1 MAIKELVHV
10 FQIGLEVRSRRL
22 NKTSEKCA
30 CREYNTRS
38 RVLFAVADRVER
50 TERGLANQMTADRTM
65 ANAYVDTVTKLDYEA
80 SGVRARE
87 GDGEVYSRPLEALDY
102 DFDLSKLERVMCG
115 SVKLPRSVVPAV
127 LHEVKGRAV
136 VDKPITKAEVVELL
150 EASH

>member
-1 MAIKELVHV
+1 MAIKELVHG

-22 NKTSEKCA
+22 KKTSEKCA
-30 CREYNTRS
+30 CREYNTRTC
-38 RVLFAVADRVER
+38 VLFAVADRVERTGKR

-65 ANAYVDTVTKLDYEA
+65 AKAYVDTVTKLDYEA

-115 SVKLPRSVVPAV
+115 PGKVAAL
-127 LHEVKGRAV
+127 GRAGSL
-136 VDKPITKAEVVELL
+136 TRG
-150 EASH
+150 